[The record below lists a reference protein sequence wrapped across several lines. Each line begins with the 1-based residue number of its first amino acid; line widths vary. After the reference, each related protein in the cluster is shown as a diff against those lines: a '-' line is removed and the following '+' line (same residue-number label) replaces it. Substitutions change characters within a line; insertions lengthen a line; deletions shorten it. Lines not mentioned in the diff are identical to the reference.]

1 MKKFGSAI
9 ILAGGKS
16 TRMGFDKQLLKI
28 DRRKLMDSIIN
39 KLKSE
44 FEEIIIVSNRPELYI
59 GLSHKITVDIIK
71 DKGPLG
77 GIHAGL
83 LKSSSKYGFVVACD
97 MPNIHIDYVKYMKD
111 KITDDSFGCTT
122 KFGDWIEP
130 FSSFYSVDLIGA
142 IEDYLRSNRRSIN
155 GLIDQLKFSYI
166 EEDEARRF
174 SPNWDMFLNLNTKN
188 DLESYLE
195 SLVWCE

>member
-1 MKKFGSAI
+1 
-9 ILAGGKS
+9 
-16 TRMGFDKQLLKI
+16 
-28 DRRKLMDSIIN
+28 
-39 KLKSE
+39 
-44 FEEIIIVSNRPELYI
+44 
-59 GLSHKITVDIIK
+59 
-71 DKGPLG
+71 
-77 GIHAGL
+77 
-83 LKSSSKYGFVVACD
+83 